1 VVAVLADHIISLD
14 EDGEIAWAFYERG
27 SRADRQCGFHGGH
40 ADHQDHQWRNDGRGS
55 FAPYPDPDYNTA
67 PDNLSA
73 PNNADNADEPNDQP
87 LRGSNPRADAEVL
100 LQHNFELSL
109 KHKGKGKDLG
119 DLTDRQLP
127 QAGVETLSVS
137 SFRSN
142 DDSHGSSSEHA

>member
-1 VVAVLADHIISLD
+1 MKTERSRELSTSEALEQIANVASMEATLTTKTTNGTTMVEDHLRPIPTPTTTPHLTTWVHRTTQTTLTNPMTSLCV
-14 EDGEIAWAFYERG
+14 EAIHE
-27 SRADRQCGFHGGH
+27 
-40 ADHQDHQWRNDGRGS
+40 
-55 FAPYPDPDYNTA
+55 
-67 PDNLSA
+67 LM
-73 PNNADNADEPNDQP
+73 
-87 LRGSNPRADAEVL
+87 LKVL

-109 KHKGKGKDLG
+109 THKGKGKDLG